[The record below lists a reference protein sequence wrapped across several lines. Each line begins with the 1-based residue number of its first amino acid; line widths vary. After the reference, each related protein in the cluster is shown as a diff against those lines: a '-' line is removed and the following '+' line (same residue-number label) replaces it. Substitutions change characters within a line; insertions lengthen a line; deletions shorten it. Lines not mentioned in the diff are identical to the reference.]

1 MNELLFYDNEGLTSG
16 DRNIDLYQRSK
27 LKDRENKQSN
37 DYWYEKE
44 AGECKFQPEVNKGIL
59 YGKGEMAPQS
69 VNQVK
74 GTDAVL
80 RRMKKAREEAEFKK
94 RMTERSDFS
103 ASIGVKKAKKK
114 IKQGETKLPVNQF
127 NMGVE
132 NSKYTS
138 FGKVDGA

>member
-1 MNELLFYDNEGLTSG
+1 
-16 DRNIDLYQRSK
+16 
-27 LKDRENKQSN
+27 
-37 DYWYEKE
+37 
-44 AGECKFQPEVNKGIL
+44 
-59 YGKGEMAPQS
+59 MAPQN

-94 RMTERSDFS
+94 RMTERSNFS

-114 IKQGETKLPVNQF
+114 VRQGDAKVPANQF
-127 NMGVE
+127 NMGVD

-138 FGKVDGA
+138 FGNVDGA